1 MPRGKPYFLQRMQVM
16 QAVPGF
22 RDVHAYPRAHLSLTR
37 AGVRVPVSY
46 RKTWHDGFGARGWK
60 LDVSRRDPAII
71 ASTRVTGERIPTSV
85 LVHDLLDHLLSGFD
99 ASGHRAEAMALVQ
112 LGKRTGSDIGG
123 DYLQMVREDVRHGHV
138 NGEPLSAFLPA
149 ALLADMPVDRRAD
162 GRELM
167 QALQTRLGEAELE
180 RRLVRHFFR
189 LGERGKGHAQDSW
202 RLLGLKTSRR
212 RLIGLALQRVLSA
225 VDRRVEDRGV
235 EQLQAV
241 FIVGNEQCALEVERG
256 DAFGLRKRYSS
267 RVGEAW
273 PSD

>member
-1 MPRGKPYFLQRMQVM
+1 M
-16 QAVPGF
+16 QAALGF
-22 RDVHAYPRAHLSLTR
+22 RDVYAYPAAHLSLTLE
-37 AGVRVPVSY
+37 GVRVPVSY
-46 RKTWHDGFGARGWK
+46 RNTWCDGFGARGWK
-60 LDVSRRDPAII
+60 LDVSRSDPAII

-112 LGKRTGSDIGG
+112 LGERTGSDIRG

-138 NGEPLSAFLPA
+138 NREPLSAFLPA
-149 ALLADMPVDRRAD
+149 ALLTDVPADKQAD
-162 GRELM
+162 GRGLM
-167 QALQTRLGEAELE
+167 QALQAQLGEVELE
-180 RRLVRHFFR
+180 RRLVRHFFT
-189 LGERGKGHAQDSW
+189 LGECGKRHAQDSW

-212 RLIGLALQRVLSA
+212 TLIGLTLQRVLSA
-225 VDRRVEDRGV
+225 VDRRVEERGV

-256 DAFGLRKRYSS
+256 NAFGLRKRYTS